1 MIILIILW
9 SSWSSWSSC
18 DNLVIILIILW
29 SSWSFVDP
37 QMRFMDI
44 EDELKVVGQN
54 QQTLEVD
61 FLFIKWLGWYDGRWE
76 PIFIIKNKWWG
87 PIFLWW
93 GPILSDRINNLE
105 IFLDFQL
112 ISFLSGSKSIFLFD
126 WTFEELKKAP
136 FHLFNDV
143 WKIWKDFFYFKRW
156 ARKKALNVRSSC
168 RNKSRWDGGLR
179 SRHHCQKNCYCC
191 LKTHYDHFILIILII
206 FV

>member
-1 MIILIILW
+1 MNIGEHWWTLVNIGEYLGMMRSPGSCRPKSLRESSRAKEQRMWRW
-9 SSWSSWSSC
+9 SYWSYWSYYH
-18 DNLVIILIILW
+18 LVIILW

-76 PIFIIKNKWWG
+76 PIFIIRNK
-87 PIFLWW
+87 FLWW
-93 GPILSDRINNLE
+93 WPILSDRINNLE

-136 FHLFNDV
+136 FHLFNDI
-143 WKIWKDFFYFKRW
+143 WKIWKVYF
-156 ARKKALNVRSSC
+156 
-168 RNKSRWDGGLR
+168 
-179 SRHHCQKNCYCC
+179 
-191 LKTHYDHFILIILII
+191 FILKR
-206 FV
+206 

>member
-1 MIILIILW
+1 MLKMNIGEHW
-9 SSWSSWSSC
+9 CSRWT
-18 DNLVIILIILW
+18 LVNIKVWCALPEVADPRVWGSEVERKSRECGGDHIDHLVIILW

-76 PIFIIKNKWWG
+76 PNFIIRNK
-87 PIFLWW
+87 FLWW
-93 GPILSDRINNLE
+93 WPILSDRINNLE

-126 WTFEELKKAP
+126 RPFEELKKAP

-143 WKIWKDFFYFKRW
+143 WKIWKDFF
-156 ARKKALNVRSSC
+156 
-168 RNKSRWDGGLR
+168 
-179 SRHHCQKNCYCC
+179 
-191 LKTHYDHFILIILII
+191 
-206 FV
+206 